1 MIIQFLILFMFPV
14 LLNDWKTSDLK
25 QLFYSLKKQ
34 PVTRG
39 NKIRIEQVLARK
51 TMVHSERYPDI
62 NY

>member
-1 MIIQFLILFMFPV
+1 MIRQLLNLFLFPV
-14 LLNDWKTSDLK
+14 LLNAWGKSDLK

-39 NKIRIEQVLARK
+39 DKIRIEQVLARK